1 MNAEYMC
8 DLLKFEADLQ
18 TVQIYSNSISLG
30 GMTNSVNREQ
40 ERKKYISKVGYLYP
54 DFADRLNQVS
64 DQRTLVAALEG
75 SPYEGLMKLVAS
87 NEDRNEVEAA
97 GATLDEVMLAAAS
110 KKYSQGFEGAFH
122 YGCFYAYLKLKEQ
135 EEQKREAFR

>member
-1 MNAEYMC
+1 
-8 DLLKFEADLQ
+8 
-18 TVQIYSNSISLG
+18 
-30 GMTNSVNREQ
+30 MTN
-40 ERKKYISKVGYLYP
+40 
-54 DFADRLNQVS
+54 FADRLNQVS

-110 KKYSQGFEGAFH
+110 KKYS
-122 YGCFYAYLKLKEQ
+122 
-135 EEQKREAFR
+135 